1 MDICKKPLSKS
12 STILY
17 NKNMLKKYL
26 PTLILMLLVYGWYF
40 FIHQQS
46 YPSKLSVPGASTNL
60 QLYVQP
66 ETGTQPLVDAIDS
79 AKQEILVEVYLLS
92 DKPIITALE
101 DAHSR
106 GVDVKVMMEEHPVGS
121 GSLNEKTK
129 EELDSVGVAT
139 EWSNPTFALTH
150 EKSITIDAGETFVLS
165 QNLTASA
172 FTKNRE
178 YDILDSNPTDV
189 AEVRNIFIDDWER
202 KSFSPPQNT
211 NLIESP
217 DNSRAALETLI
228 NNATTSIDAETE
240 DIDDNQ
246 LIQDLSEKA
255 KTIPVKLIV
264 PTLSQVSSNQEALNE
279 LTAAGVQVRTIS
291 SPYMH
296 AKMILSDDDKAYI
309 GSINFSTQ
317 SMDNNR
323 ELGIILTQPDD
334 LQTLQTTFE
343 TDWSRATD
351 FHE

>member
-1 MDICKKPLSKS
+1 MV
-12 STILY
+12 
-17 NKNMLKKYL
+17 
-26 PTLILMLLVYGWYF
+26 LVYGWYF
-40 FIHQQS
+40 FVHQQA
-46 YPSKLSVPGASTNL
+46 YPTKLNVLGASTNL

-79 AKQEILVEVYLLS
+79 AKQEVLVEVYLLS
-92 DKPIITALE
+92 DKPIISALE
-101 DAHSR
+101 NAKSR
-106 GVDVKVMMEEHPVGS
+106 GIDVKVMMEEHPVGG

-129 EELDSVGVAT
+129 QELDADGIAT

-150 EKSITIDAGETFVLS
+150 EKSITIDASETFVLS

-172 FTKNRE
+172 FSKNRE
-178 YDILDSNPTDV
+178 YDVLDINPTDV
-189 AEVRNIFIDDWER
+189 SEVRTIFIDDWER

-217 DNSRAALETLI
+217 DNSRAGIETLV

-240 DIDDNQ
+240 DINDKQ
-246 LIQDLSEKA
+246 LVEDLSEKA

-264 PTLSQVSSNQEALNE
+264 PTLSQVSSNEKALDE
-279 LTAAGVQVRTIS
+279 LESAGVQVRTIS

-296 AKMILSDDDKAYI
+296 AKMILADDNKAYI

-317 SMDNNR
+317 SMDDNR

-334 LQTLQTTFE
+334 LQTLQMTFD
-343 TDWSRATD
+343 TDWSSANI
-351 FHE
+351 FQ